1 MAQHIQSIERAAQVL
16 EALSGGGNPM
26 GVTEIARR
34 VNLGKST
41 VHRIL
46 ASLMRVRFVRM
57 DPATHQ
63 YTLGYGLLRLTSG
76 VLRGSEVSM
85 IALPHLRDLRR
96 KTRETVTLNL
106 RDNDQR
112 VVVERLDTSHEIRYV
127 AEIGWPLPLHVGAG
141 GKAILAFMGETEVL
155 GILEDASLSATRVRK
170 LKRDLREIRGAG
182 TAYTLGER
190 LPGAGSI
197 SAPVFDHEGAP
208 IASVNVLSLEARL
221 NAATVRN
228 FRRLVRAAAMAV
240 SGELGWQPVGAR
252 QRRIKRGGG
261 TVHDRNLVA

>member
-1 MAQHIQSIERAAQVL
+1 MPQHIQSIERAAQVL
-16 EALSGGGNPM
+16 EALSDGRDTM
-26 GVTEIARR
+26 GVTEIAKR

-57 DPATHQ
+57 DPETHQ
-63 YTLGYGLLRLTSG
+63 YALGYGLLQLTSG

-85 IALPHLRDLRR
+85 IALPHLRDLRQ

-106 RDNDQR
+106 RDNNHR

-141 GKAILAFMGETEVL
+141 GKAILAFMDEAEVL
-155 GILEDASLSATRVRK
+155 GILQDANLSATQARRLNRE
-170 LKRDLREIRGAG
+170 LKEIRSAG

-197 SAPVFDHEGAP
+197 SAPVFDHEGAA

-221 NAATVRN
+221 NVATVRN

-240 SGELGWQPVGAR
+240 SGELGWEPIGAR
-252 QRRIKRGGG
+252 RRRINEVSEL
-261 TVHDRNLVA
+261 TI

>member
-1 MAQHIQSIERAAQVL
+1 MPQHIQSIERAAQVL
-16 EALSGGGNPM
+16 AALSDGGNPM
-26 GVTEIARR
+26 GVTEIANR
-34 VNLGKST
+34 VELGKST

-63 YTLGYGLLRLTSG
+63 YTLGYGLLQLTSG

-85 IALPHLRDLRR
+85 IALPHLRDLRQ

-106 RDNDQR
+106 RDNNHR

-141 GKAILAFMGETEVL
+141 GKAILAFMDEAEIL
-155 GILEDASLSATRVRK
+155 GILEDANLSATQVRRLNGQ
-170 LKRDLREIRGAG
+170 LKEIRGAG

-197 SAPVFDHEGAP
+197 SAPVFDHEGAA

-221 NAATVRN
+221 NAGTVRK
-228 FRRLVRAAAMAV
+228 FRRLVRAAGLAV
-240 SGELGWQPVGAR
+240 SSELGWRSIETR
-252 QRRIKRGGG
+252 QRR
-261 TVHDRNLVA
+261 VNE

>member
-16 EALSGGGNPM
+16 EALAGGGNPM
-26 GVTEIARR
+26 GVTEIAKRI
-34 VNLGKST
+34 NLGKST

-46 ASLMRVRFVRM
+46 ASLVRVRFVRM
-57 DPATHQ
+57 EPATHQ
-63 YTLGYGLLRLTSG
+63 YTLGYGLLQLTSG

-85 IALPHLRDLRR
+85 IALPHLRDLRE
-96 KTRETVTLNL
+96 KTQETVTLNL

-141 GKAILAFMGETEVL
+141 GKAILAFMDEAEVH
-155 GILEDASLSATRVRK
+155 GILKEANLSATAVRR
-170 LKRDLREIRGAG
+170 LYRDLREIRGAG

-197 SAPVFDHEGAP
+197 SAPVFDHEGAA
-208 IASVNVLSLEARL
+208 IASVNVLSLESRL
-221 NAATVRN
+221 NAGTVRK
-228 FRRLVRAAAMAV
+228 FRRLVRAAAMTV
-240 SGELGWQPVGAR
+240 SGELGWQP
-252 QRRIKRGGG
+252 
-261 TVHDRNLVA
+261 NLILKDQGVAI

>member
-1 MAQHIQSIERAAQVL
+1 MAQYIQSIERAAQVL
-16 EALSGGGNPM
+16 EALSDGANPM
-26 GVTEIARR
+26 GVTEVAKR

-63 YTLGYGLLRLTSG
+63 YTLGYGLLQLTSG
-76 VLRGSEVSM
+76 VLSGSEVSM
-85 IALPHLRDLRR
+85 FALPHLRDLRR
-96 KTRETVTLNL
+96 QTQETVTLNL

-141 GKAILAFMGETEVL
+141 GKAILAFMDEAEVL
-155 GILEDASLSATRVRK
+155 GIVEDANLSTGRIRK
-170 LKRDLREIRGAG
+170 LTRELREIRSAG

-208 IASVNVLSLEARL
+208 IASVNVLSLESRL
-221 NAATVRN
+221 NVGTVRK

-240 SGELGWQPVGAR
+240 SGELGWQPIGAR
-252 QRRIKRGGG
+252 RRR
-261 TVHDRNLVA
+261 VNE

>member
-16 EALSGGGNPM
+16 KALSDGDNPM
-26 GVTEIARR
+26 GVTEVAKR

-57 DPATHQ
+57 DPSTHQ
-63 YTLGYGLLRLTSG
+63 YTLGYGLLQLTSG

-85 IALPHLRDLRR
+85 MALPHLRDLRR
-96 KTRETVTLNL
+96 KTQETVTLNL
-106 RDNDQR
+106 RDNNQR

-141 GKAILAFMGETEVL
+141 GKAILAFMDEAEVL
-155 GILEDASLSATRVRK
+155 AIVEDANLSTTRARK
-170 LKRDLREIRGAG
+170 VTRELREIRSAG

-208 IASVNVLSLEARL
+208 IASVNVLSLESRL
-221 NAATVRN
+221 NAGTVRN
-228 FRRLVRAAAMAV
+228 FRRLVRAAAMSV
-240 SGELGWQPVGAR
+240 SGELGWQP
-252 QRRIKRGGG
+252 
-261 TVHDRNLVA
+261 NLVLKDQGVAI